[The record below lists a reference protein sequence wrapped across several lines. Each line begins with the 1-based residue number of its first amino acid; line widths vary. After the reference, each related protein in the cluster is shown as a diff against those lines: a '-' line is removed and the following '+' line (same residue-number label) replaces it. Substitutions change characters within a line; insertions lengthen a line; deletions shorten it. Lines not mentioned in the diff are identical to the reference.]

1 MRTVEDGMDILRQF
15 LMLRA
20 RFFISSQGGHQ
31 VSRQFGNGR
40 RRRFRARGRRR
51 QMTHQR
57 RLLRGGRIG
66 VGPVT
71 EGVKIGAEAGDVLPG
86 GFEQRVRRRIV
97 LRRRSGQWLSW
108 RRWIVLPRVA
118 GIGGNV
124 FGLPD
129 RRRINVG
136 QDAVGHEQQTKK
148 RSERFHGCSLFRNQ
162 NLVRRQQ

>member
-1 MRTVEDGMDILRQF
+1 MRSFGFGCNGPDVVDDVGGLVRRHSAVLQKGLDVGEYFLLLRRRKMRTVENGMDILRQF

-71 EGVKIGAEAGDVLPG
+71 EGVKIGAEGGDVLQG
-86 GFEQRVRRRIV
+86 GF
-97 LRRRSGQWLSW
+97 
-108 RRWIVLPRVA
+108 
-118 GIGGNV
+118 
-124 FGLPD
+124 
-129 RRRINVG
+129 
-136 QDAVGHEQQTKK
+136 
-148 RSERFHGCSLFRNQ
+148 
-162 NLVRRQQ
+162 